1 MAIAFHETDIWQRVD
16 PQEPLKYV
24 SIVNL
29 FQLFTASLV
38 LLCSSVSVSVL
49 PSFFPVL
56 TRQQEEEEKQ
66 QQQQQQQVVP
76 PTEAGSDIKR
86 PFVRPSVRSR
96 LEADVSYSQ
105 K

>member
-1 MAIAFHETDIWQRVD
+1 MAIAFHETDIWQQVD

-49 PSFFPVL
+49 PSFSPLL
-56 TRQQEEEEKQ
+56 TRQQEEEEK